1 MSFSFSPGSF
11 RSPHVH
17 GHHYKDTEGRGLD
30 WNLTRELLQYLVPHK
45 KRLAL
50 GALLML
56 ASSGLALLTPYLIK
70 RAIDDYIAEGD
81 LIGLTWMA
89 ALTLAAYG
97 VDFLLAWRRR
107 YTLSQVGNSVLRTMR
122 GKLFRHYQV
131 LSMGYLDQHDT
142 GSLISRMLSDV
153 GVVNE
158 LLSHGIISL
167 LSDMVILIS
176 IITVMLII
184 NTRLALLTFT
194 VLPIMA
200 VAAREFGKRARVAYR
215 ETREKNSILTGRL
228 AEDLDAM
235 RVIQAFSEENR
246 TSDEFDE
253 VNQDNRDARIR
264 ATKLSAIFTPIME
277 FLSVSAT
284 GIILWFGGRAVMRGN
299 MTLGIIVAF
308 LTYTSRLFQ
317 PVLDLSMIFNTWQAA
332 MAGGE
337 RIIGIL
343 KEEPEIQDPP
353 HPRVLSSP
361 KGHVVFENVDFEY
374 APGVPVLEDVSF
386 EIEPGRTVALVG
398 ATGAGKSTIAKL
410 MMRFYDVS
418 SGSIRI
424 DGIDIRDLK
433 ISSLREQLGIVPQEP
448 FLFQGSL
455 AYNIAFGDPD
465 ADREEIIE
473 AAKAANAHDFISRL
487 PEGYDTEILEGST
500 NLSLGQR
507 QLVCLA
513 RVILASPTI
522 LVLDEAT
529 SSVDLYTEGLIQ
541 DALEQLM
548 AGRSSLVIA
557 HRLATVQRA
566 DTLLVIDEGR
576 IVERGTHQ
584 ELLSH
589 DGVYAQLYRTQFMS
603 TEAIPA

>member
-1 MSFSFSPGSF
+1 MSFSPGSF
-11 RSPHVH
+11 RTPHVH
-17 GHHYKDTEGRGLD
+17 GHHYKDTEGRGFD
-30 WNLTRELLQYLVPHK
+30 WNLTRELLQYLGPHK
-45 KRLAL
+45 KKLAM
-50 GALLML
+50 GATLML
-56 ASSGLALLTPYLIK
+56 VSSGLALLTPYLIK
-70 RAIDDYIAEGD
+70 NAIDDYIANED
-81 LIGLTWMA
+81 LMGLTWMA
-89 ALTLAAYG
+89 LFILTAYG
-97 VDFLLAWRRR
+97 IDFLVTWRQR
-107 YTLSQVGNSVLRTMR
+107 YILSEVGNDVLRDMR
-122 GKLFRHYQV
+122 GRLFGHYQV
-131 LSMGYLDQHDT
+131 LSMSYLDQHDT
-142 GSLISRMLSDV
+142 GSLIARMLSDV

-158 LLSHGIISL
+158 LLSQGIISL
-167 LSDMVILIS
+167 LSDIVILVS
-176 IITVMLII
+176 IVTVMLLI
-184 NTRLALLTFT
+184 NVRLALLTFT
-194 VLPIMA
+194 VLPMMA
-200 VAAREFGKRARVAYR
+200 IAAWRFGKRARVAYR
-215 ETREKNSILTGRL
+215 ETRKKNSELTGRL

-235 RVIQAFSEENR
+235 RVIQAFSEEDR
-246 TSDEFDE
+246 TSEEFDE
-253 VNQDNRDARIR
+253 VNQENRDAQIR
-264 ATKLSAIFTPIME
+264 ATMLSSFFTPIME
-277 FLSVSAT
+277 LLSVSAT
-284 GIILWFGGRAVMRGN
+284 AIILWFGGRAVMDGT
-299 MTLGIIVAF
+299 MTLGVIVAF

-317 PVLDLSMIFNTWQAA
+317 PILDLSMIFNTWQAA

-343 KEEPEIQDPP
+343 RQEPEIQDPP
-353 HPRVLSSP
+353 DPRILSSP
-361 KGHVVFENVDFEY
+361 KGYVVFEDVNFKYVPD
-374 APGVPVLEDVSF
+374 VPVLKDVSF

-398 ATGAGKSTIAKL
+398 PTGAGKTTIAQLL
-410 MMRFYDVS
+410 MRSYDIS

-433 ISSLREQLGIVPQEP
+433 VSSLREQLGVVPQEP

-455 AYNIAFGDPD
+455 AYNIAFGNPD
-465 ADREEIIE
+465 AERQEIIE

-487 PEGYDTEILEGST
+487 PKGYDTKILEGST

-513 RVILASPTI
+513 RVILASPNI

-529 SSVDLYTEGLIQ
+529 SSVDLHTEALIQ

-548 AGRSSLVIA
+548 AGRSTLVIA

-589 DGVYAQLYRTQFMS
+589 DGVYAQLYRTQFLS